1 GVTRVLA
8 DAALMA
14 ERNLRRLPR
23 NPDLLV
29 GVTFQ
34 PIMFVILFT
43 FVFGG
48 AINTPGFDY
57 IDFFLPGIIVQMI
70 AFTGYATAL
79 GIADDQRKGLID
91 RFRSLPMSRS
101 AVLAGRTTSDVAMN
115 VIALLTM
122 LVCGFIVGFNFNST
136 AAKIAGGV
144 GLILLFGYAM
154 SWVYC
159 FFGLIASS
167 PESASAMITIVIFP
181 LTFVSSAYVPTDS
194 MPTVLKAIANANP
207 ITTVIDALRSLWLGT
222 PAGTDV
228 YFGVLW
234 CVGIA
239 AVFSVL
245 ATNRYRRTVAR

>member
-1 GVTRVLA
+1 MTA
-8 DAALMA
+8 AIHDALLLA

-43 FVFGG
+43 YVFGG
-48 AINTPGFDY
+48 AIKTPGFDY
-57 IDFFLPGIIVQMI
+57 IDFFLPGIIIQMI

-79 GIADDQRKGLID
+79 GIADDLRKGLID
-91 RFRSLPMSRS
+91 RFRSLPMARS
-101 AVLAGRTTSDVAMN
+101 AVLGGRTTSDVVMN
-115 VIALLTM
+115 VIALATM
-122 LVCGFIVGFNFNST
+122 LVCGFIVGFNFSST

-144 GLILLFGYAM
+144 GLVLLFGYAM

-194 MPTVLKAIANANP
+194 MPKVLQAIANANP
-207 ITTVIDALRSLWLGT
+207 MTTVIDALRSLWLGT
-222 PAGTDV
+222 HAGTDIG
-228 YFGVLW
+228 FAILW
-234 CVGIA
+234 CLGIA

-245 ATNRYRRTVAR
+245 ATQRYRRTVAR

>member
-1 GVTRVLA
+1 MT
-8 DAALMA
+8 AALTDA
-14 ERNLRRLPR
+14 LLLAGRNLRRIPR

-48 AINTPGFDY
+48 AISTPGFQY
-57 IDFFLPGIIVQMI
+57 IDFFLPGIMVQMI

-79 GIADDQRKGLID
+79 GISDDLRKGLID
-91 RFRSLPMSRS
+91 RFRSLPMARS
-101 AVLAGRTTSDVAMN
+101 AVLAGRTLSDVAMN
-115 VIALLTM
+115 VIAFATM
-122 LVCGFIVGFNFNST
+122 LVCGLVVGFGFGSS
-136 AAKIAGGV
+136 APKIVAGV
-144 GLILLFGYAM
+144 GLVLLFGYAM

-181 LTFVSSAYVPTDS
+181 LTFVSSAYVPTAS
-194 MPTVLKAIANANP
+194 MPKVLEAIANVNP
-207 ITTVIDALRSLWLGT
+207 ITTVVDALRSLWLGT

-228 YFGVLW
+228 GFALLW

-239 AVFSVL
+239 AVFAVL
-245 ATNRYRRTVAR
+245 ATSRYRRTVAR

>member
-1 GVTRVLA
+1 
-8 DAALMA
+8 
-14 ERNLRRLPR
+14 
-23 NPDLLV
+23 
-29 GVTFQ
+29 
-34 PIMFVILFT
+34 
-43 FVFGG
+43 
-48 AINTPGFDY
+48 
-57 IDFFLPGIIVQMI
+57 
-70 AFTGYATAL
+70 
-79 GIADDQRKGLID
+79 
-91 RFRSLPMSRS
+91 
-101 AVLAGRTTSDVAMN
+101 MN
-115 VIALLTM
+115 VIALVTM
-122 LVCGFIVGFNFNST
+122 LICGFIVGFNFSST

-194 MPTVLKAIANANP
+194 MPAVLKAIANANP

-222 PAGTDV
+222 PAGTDI
-228 YFGVLW
+228 YFAVLW
-234 CVGIA
+234 CLGIA

>member
-1 GVTRVLA
+1 VITGTIH
-8 DAALMA
+8 DALLLA

-43 FVFGG
+43 YVFGG

-79 GIADDQRKGLID
+79 GIADDLRKGLID

-115 VIALLTM
+115 VIALVTM
-122 LVCGFIVGFNFNST
+122 LICGFIVGFNFSST

-194 MPTVLKAIANANP
+194 MPKVLQAIANANP

>member
-1 GVTRVLA
+1 M
-8 DAALMA
+8 AALSDA
-14 ERNLRRLPR
+14 LLLAQRNLRRIPR

-34 PIMFVILFT
+34 PIMFVVLFT
-43 FVFGG
+43 YVFGG
-48 AINTPGFDY
+48 AISTPGFDY

-79 GIADDQRKGLID
+79 GISDDLRKGLID
-91 RFRSLPMSRS
+91 RFRSLPMARS
-101 AVLAGRTTSDVAMN
+101 AVLAGRTLSDVSMN
-115 VIALLTM
+115 VIALVTM
-122 LVCGFIVGFNFNST
+122 LIVGFIVGFSFDAT
-136 AAKIAGGV
+136 AGKIAAGV
-144 GLILLFGYAM
+144 GLVLLFGYAM

-194 MPTVLKAIANANP
+194 MPKVLAAIANANP
-207 ITTVIDALRSLWLGT
+207 ITTVVDALRSLWLGT

-228 YFGVLW
+228 GFALLW

-239 AVFSVL
+239 AVFAVL
-245 ATNRYRRTVAR
+245 ATARYRRTVAR